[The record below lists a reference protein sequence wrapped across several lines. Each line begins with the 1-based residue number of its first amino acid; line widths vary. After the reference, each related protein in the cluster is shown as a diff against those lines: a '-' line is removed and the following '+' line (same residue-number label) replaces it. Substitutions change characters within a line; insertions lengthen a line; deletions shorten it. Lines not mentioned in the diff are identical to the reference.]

1 MKVQVFAVLKD
12 YFDKEF
18 QLQEAVPNT
27 QALKERLIRNK
38 PSAAGI
44 LDICRFAVGDEFID
58 DQYQL
63 KENDTIYIIPPGSGG

>member
-1 MKVQVFAVLKD
+1 MKVQVFAILKD

-18 QLQEAVPNT
+18 QVQETIPNT
-27 QALKERLIRNK
+27 GVLKERLIRSN

-44 LDICRFAVGDEFID
+44 LDICRFAVEDEFID

-63 KENDTIYIIPPGSGG
+63 QENDTIYIIPPGSGG